1 MSRFMF
7 LQRGS
12 CEGRPEMSPEQMQAQ
27 MKSCME
33 WMKEGQD
40 QGWLLDPGAPL
51 NGGSAVVGPDMSVTD
66 GPFAESKELVGGYTI
81 VEAADLAAACEL
93 AKKTI
98 EMAGAGKIE
107 VREIADIGPPEAG
120 S

>member
-1 MSRFMF
+1 MARFMF

-12 CEGRPEMSPEQMQAQ
+12 CENRPQMTPEEMEAQ

-33 WMKEGQD
+33 WMKSGQEE
-40 QGWLLDPGAPL
+40 GWLLDPGSAL
-51 NGGSAVVGPDMSVTD
+51 SGSGAVVHSDMTVID

-81 VEAADLAAACEL
+81 VEAPDLVAACEL

-107 VREIADIGPPEAG
+107 VREIANMGQ
-120 S
+120 

>member
-1 MSRFMF
+1 MPRFMF
-7 LQRGS
+7 LQRGN
-12 CEGRPEMSPEQMQAQ
+12 CDQRPEMTPEQMEAQ

-33 WMKEGQD
+33 WVKSGTEE
-40 QGWLLDPGAPL
+40 GWLLDPGAPL
-51 NGGSAVVGPDMSVTD
+51 SGGSAVVDAETVVD

-81 VEAADLAAACEL
+81 VQAPDLATAIEL

-107 VREIADIGPPEAG
+107 VREIANVGQ
-120 S
+120 

>member
-1 MSRFMF
+1 MAKFMF
-7 LQRGS
+7 LQRSS
-12 CEGRPEMSPEQMQAQ
+12 CEGRPEMTPEQMEAQ

-33 WMKEGQD
+33 WMQQGKDE
-40 QGWLLDPGAPL
+40 GWLLDPGAPL
-51 NGGSAVVGPDMSVTD
+51 GGGAAVVDADFTVTD

-81 VEAADLAAACEL
+81 VEAADLATACEL

-107 VREIADIGPPEAG
+107 VREIVNMGP
-120 S
+120 